1 MTGGA
6 DTGRHLRSTQFGQ
19 GGGRRIRRHATPEP
33 HRGWARQN
41 RPGHSD
47 GGQLEFMILIPETE
61 LNLRAACALI
71 NTDRVNSEE
80 VTDCV
85 ALLT

>member
-1 MTGGA
+1 
-6 DTGRHLRSTQFGQ
+6 
-19 GGGRRIRRHATPEP
+19 
-33 HRGWARQN
+33 
-41 RPGHSD
+41 
-47 GGQLEFMILIPETE
+47 MILIPETE
-61 LNLRAACALI
+61 LNLRAACVLI